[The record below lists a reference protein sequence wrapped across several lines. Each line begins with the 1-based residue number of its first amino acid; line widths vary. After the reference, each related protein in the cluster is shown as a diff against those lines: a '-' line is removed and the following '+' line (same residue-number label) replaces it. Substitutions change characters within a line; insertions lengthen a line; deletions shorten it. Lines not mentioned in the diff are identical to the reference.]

1 MLPVDTRHHLEMVPF
16 RPQEFLSGSIFPQT
30 EVFMKRLFLVLALLA
45 FAAVPPLTIAQ
56 EKSTKPAKAEKVY
69 CCHEKGH
76 EKGKCDKLHTKSE
89 CEKEGGRVVKDCKE
103 CK

>member
-1 MLPVDTRHHLEMVPF
+1 MVLF
-16 RPQEFLSGSIFPQT
+16 RPQEVISGSIFPQT
-30 EVFMKRLFLVLALLA
+30 EVFMKRLFLILALLA

-56 EKSTKPAKAEKVY
+56 EKSTKPIKAERVY